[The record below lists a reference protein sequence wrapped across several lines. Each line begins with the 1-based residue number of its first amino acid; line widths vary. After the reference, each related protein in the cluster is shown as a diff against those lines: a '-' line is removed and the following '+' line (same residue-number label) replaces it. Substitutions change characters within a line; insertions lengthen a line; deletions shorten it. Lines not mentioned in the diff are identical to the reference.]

1 MFYSKIKSWVFF
13 RLPLSLQ
20 RQLSHACAM
29 IYWSKPE
36 LLFMMLFLFFDIL
49 SKWLH
54 VIHPVKFGAKCPKS
68 ELCRVQILHRQNAIA
83 QFRILDRLR
92 RVDLTFFSLS
102 SWISNRFLSMFLHNP
117 ALLSASKYKVS

>member
-1 MFYSKIKSWVFF
+1 MFYSRIKSWVFS

-20 RQLSHACAM
+20 RQLSHARAM
-29 IYWSKPE
+29 IDWSKPE

-83 QFRILDRLR
+83 QFRIPDRLR
-92 RVDLTFFSLS
+92 RVNLTFFSLS
-102 SWISNRFLSMFLHNP
+102 SWISNRFLSMFFHNP

>member
-1 MFYSKIKSWVFF
+1 MFYFRIKSWVFF

-20 RQLSHACAM
+20 RQLSHARAM
-29 IYWSKPE
+29 IDWSKPE

-83 QFRILDRLR
+83 QFRIPDRLR
-92 RVDLTFFSLS
+92 RVNFTFFSLS
-102 SWISNRFLSMFLHNP
+102 SWISNRFLSMFFHNP